1 MCEVL
6 CLSLYPQEPGS
17 APPRAL
23 GRCGHADMMAALC
36 LELVLLGPGLGCP
49 AAGPPFPPK
58 GLGKHEHAPM
68 MTQLPKNALRREP
81 SMASTLPGLGPHL
94 EPSLTRTLLR
104 PWGVSSLLGPR
115 CLEDGVLTASCTQ
128 AGWWTQRP
136 QHMRAATLPGPSLE
150 LVDKRPQRMRAAT
163 LPGPSLELVDTEA
176 SARVGGHPP
185 WPFSGA
191 GGHRG
196 LSACGRPPFLASLWP
211 SRLSCATAIS
221 SVQPG

>member
-23 GRCGHADMMAALC
+23 GRCGHANMMAALC
-36 LELVLLGPGLGCP
+36 LELVLLGPRLGCP
-49 AAGPPFPPK
+49 AAGPPFPLK

-81 SMASTLPGLGPHL
+81 STASTVPGPGPHL
-94 EPSLTRTLLR
+94 EPSLSRTLLR
-104 PWGVSSLLGPR
+104 PRGVSSLLGPQ

-136 QHMRAATLPGPSLE
+136 Q
-150 LVDKRPQRMRAAT
+150 RMWAAT

-176 SARVGGHPP
+176 SAHAGGHPS
-185 WPFSGA
+185 WPLSGPPA
-191 GGHRG
+191 CPAAQPSALCRR
-196 LSACGRPPFLASLWP
+196 LSAGSPAP
-211 SRLSCATAIS
+211 SEVLLTDCVS
-221 SVQPG
+221 